1 MFTSGR
7 VGPSVIFRGIH
18 CVSFVG
24 PDIMI
29 GWSSRD
35 VFVMRSTIF
44 FSNRRVVGTVSL
56 KEMLRNEGSSFFYTV
71 SCPRGACREEGSD
84 WLNLELLRCDWLN
97 LELLRCDWL
106 NLELLRYDWSSDTL
120 L

>member
-1 MFTSGR
+1 
-7 VGPSVIFRGIH
+7 
-18 CVSFVG
+18 
-24 PDIMI
+24 MI
-29 GWSSRD
+29 GR
-35 VFVMRSTIF
+35 
-44 FSNRRVVGTVSL
+44 NCGVVGNAEKLRAIDTAVV
-56 KEMLRNEGSSFFYTV
+56 EERQRNEGSRFFYTV

>member
-1 MFTSGR
+1 M
-7 VGPSVIFRGIH
+7 P
-18 CVSFVG
+18 FVTVT
-24 PDIMI
+24 PDET
-29 GWSSRD
+29 D
-35 VFVMRSTIF
+35 VFFCSAPQYSRI
-44 FSNRRVVGTVSL
+44 NQRAVGTVSL
-56 KEMLRNEGSSFFYTV
+56 KEMLRNEGSRFFYTV
-71 SCPRGACREEGSD
+71 SCPRVACREEGSD

>member
-35 VFVMRSTIF
+35 VFLMRSTIF

-56 KEMLRNEGSSFFYTV
+56 KEMLRNEGSSFFIPSV
-71 SCPRGACREEGSD
+71 VREVHAGRKA
-84 WLNLELLRCDWLN
+84 LIG
-97 LELLRCDWL
+97 
-106 NLELLRYDWSSDTL
+106 
-120 L
+120 